1 MKIKSKVA
9 YIPLI
14 LQWTLNA
21 SLVVLAVILVVLLG
35 KETYLIFGFINDG
48 GHLTKLEL
56 LEALLIY
63 FLYFEFIAL
72 IIKYFEAHYHF
83 PLRYFVYIGITAIIR
98 LIIIDHETPMDTLLY
113 AGAILVLVITLY
125 IANSKLL
132 KRES

>member
-1 MKIKSKVA
+1 MKTKNNIA
-9 YIPLI
+9 YIPII
-14 LQWTLNA
+14 LQWALNA
-21 SLVVLAVILVVLLG
+21 ALVVLAIILVILLG
-35 KETYLIFGFINDG
+35 KETIYIFGFINDG
-48 GHLTKLEL
+48 EHLTKLDL

-83 PLRYFVYIGITAIIR
+83 PLRYFVYIGITAMIR
-98 LIIIDHETPMDTLLY
+98 LIIVDHESPSDTLIY
-113 AGAILVLVITLY
+113 SGAILVLVVTLY

>member
-1 MKIKSKVA
+1 MKTKNNIA
-9 YIPLI
+9 YIPII

-21 SLVVLAVILVVLLG
+21 ALVVLAIILVILLG
-35 KETYLIFGFINDG
+35 KETIYIFGFINDG
-48 GHLTKLEL
+48 EHLTKIDL

-83 PLRYFVYIGITAIIR
+83 PLRYFVYIGITAMIR
-98 LIIIDHETPMDTLLY
+98 LIIVDHESPSDTLIY
-113 AGAILVLVITLY
+113 SGAILVLVVTLY